1 MLGCAP
7 ASFLLVRL
15 VVGATARM
23 MSTSA
28 AGSFTAQPFSEK
40 QVTIPMADGTAMD
53 AIIYTPD
60 SVTAVTLFVHGG
72 CFARGNF
79 QSQPSMARA
88 LAGAGLV
95 VVYSSYRQGAA
106 HRHPSATNDLMDVA
120 RYDRGYEVPGVHYAR
135 VHLQI
140 CALGLSFLLYC
151 IYIYIYIYIYICIYI
166 I

>member
-120 RYDRGYEVPGVHYAR
+120 RYEQTNKRSAGCPLR
-135 VHLQI
+135 T
-140 CALGLSFLLYC
+140 CAPSDLRPWAFFSSIL
-151 IYIYIYIYIYICIYI
+151 YIYIYTYIYIYVYI
-166 I
+166 